1 MREECRRERALRMGY
16 RRPAAA
22 NLKLKTGARARRGDS
37 ARLQPRAGPNRAS
50 GQAAATEHRRTAAH
64 RVDAR
69 VRTRTRAFE
78 ATSGAMSSA
87 YAPIA
92 GALDNGKSYN
102 LERVLRSNIV
112 YSDYYRQLCKVT
124 DFMELV
130 DEIYN
135 EVDHCEPWMS
145 GNARGPSTAFC
156 NLFRLCTM
164 ELEDAQITHLIRH
177 RDSPTSA
184 PSDSSTSD
192 TSSTTRRCPDG
203 SSPTLRTTNPSPPP
217 RAAARSPS
225 VPSSATLSWTNTTSR
240 PSSLESPEVT
250 RRPWPRRYASWAS
263 PTSPRG
269 AVDSAEVDAVATEA
283 DACRASR
290 KPSPST

>member
-1 MREECRRERALRMGY
+1 MGY

-177 RDSPTSA
+177 RDSPYIRALGSPLRPIRRRPQGDAQMVRALLCGRRTHRPLPGRPRDPHRCLRPRPCPGPILLRDHL
-184 PSDSSTSD
+184 PSNPRGDPPRHGRED
-192 TSSTTRRCPDG
+192 TPAGLLRQARGVRWTRR
-203 SSPTLRTTNPSPPP
+203 
-217 RAAARSPS
+217 
-225 VPSSATLSWTNTTSR
+225 
-240 PSSLESPEVT
+240 
-250 RRPWPRRYASWAS
+250 
-263 PTSPRG
+263 
-269 AVDSAEVDAVATEA
+269 
-283 DACRASR
+283 
-290 KPSPST
+290 K

>member
-1 MREECRRERALRMGY
+1 
-16 RRPAAA
+16 
-22 NLKLKTGARARRGDS
+22 
-37 ARLQPRAGPNRAS
+37 
-50 GQAAATEHRRTAAH
+50 
-64 RVDAR
+64 
-69 VRTRTRAFE
+69 
-78 ATSGAMSSA
+78 MSSA

-177 RDSPTSA
+177 RDSPYIRALGFLYVRYVVDHKEMPRWFEPYFADDEPIA
-184 PSDSSTSD
+184 PSPGRPRDPHRCLRPRPCPGPILLRDHLPSNPRGDPPRHGRED
-192 TSSTTRRCPDG
+192 TPAGLLRQARGVRWTRR
-203 SSPTLRTTNPSPPP
+203 
-217 RAAARSPS
+217 
-225 VPSSATLSWTNTTSR
+225 
-240 PSSLESPEVT
+240 
-250 RRPWPRRYASWAS
+250 
-263 PTSPRG
+263 
-269 AVDSAEVDAVATEA
+269 
-283 DACRASR
+283 
-290 KPSPST
+290 K